1 MSEGQSTAGA
11 TATAAAAAAL
21 EITDLSAGYG
31 QVTILRNVN
40 LRVAPGQVVALLGA
54 NGAGKTT
61 LLKTAAGLIRPS
73 RGQILVG
80 GQDVTRAP
88 AHRRARAGLCLIPE
102 GRGIFRNLSVAENL
116 RLSAPS
122 WVKDADLES
131 VYERFPILKD
141 RRGQTAGTMSGGQQ
155 QMLALARAT
164 LAQPSLV
171 LVDEVSMGL
180 APVTIDII
188 FEALKAVAA
197 SGVALLVVEQYVHR
211 ALEIADSVYLIK
223 KGEVTSVG
231 DPSHA
236 ATTDLFAEYMGQ
248 SAEPAVDPGDPAAAD
263 PAVSTTMTNTV
274 APGQTPR

>member
-1 MSEGQSTAGA
+1 MSEVPSTAGA
-11 TATAAAAAAL
+11 TATATRAAL

-80 GQDVTRAP
+80 GQEVTRAP

-116 RLSAPS
+116 RLSVPS
-122 WVKDADLES
+122 WVSDADFDS

-141 RRGQTAGTMSGGQQ
+141 RRSQTAGTMSGGQQ

-164 LAQPSLV
+164 LARPSLV

-248 SAEPAVDPGDPAAAD
+248 SAEPALDPDEPGAVAPVPGPA
-263 PAVSTTMTNTV
+263 TTNTA
-274 APGQTPR
+274 APGQTVR